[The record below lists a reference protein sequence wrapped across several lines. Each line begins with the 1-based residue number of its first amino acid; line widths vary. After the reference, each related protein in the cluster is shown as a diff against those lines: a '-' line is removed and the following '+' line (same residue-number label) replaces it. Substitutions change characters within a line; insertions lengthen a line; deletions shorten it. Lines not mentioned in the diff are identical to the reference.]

1 MEPFRKLTAVAVPF
15 DQENVDTDQIIPA
28 RFLKFPRSGGY
39 GQFLFHDQRRAEDA
53 SQKPDFVLNRPE
65 YQGARILV
73 TGENFGSGSSREGAV
88 YALYD
93 SGFRAVIAPSL
104 GQIFHNNCFKNGVLP
119 VVLPRDTVKA
129 IQARLHAKPG
139 SQLTVDLERNVVV
152 LDGPRGGQEIA
163 FKVDSFWREALLAGV
178 DEIGLTLSYADQI
191 AAFERD
197 YHRQFDWIA

>member
-15 DQENVDTDQIIPA
+15 DQDNVDTDQIIPA

-39 GQFLFHDQRRAEDA
+39 GQFLFHDQRRAEDG
-53 SQKPDFVLNRPE
+53 SQKPDFVLNRSD
-65 YQGARILV
+65 YKDARILV

-119 VVLPRDTVKA
+119 VVLPHDTVKKILA
-129 IQARLHAKPG
+129 QLHAKPG
-139 SQLTVDLERNVVV
+139 SQLTVDLERNTIA
-152 LDGPRGGQEIA
+152 GQGIA
-163 FKVDSFWREALLAGV
+163 ETFKVDAFWREALLRGV
-178 DEIGLTLSYADQI
+178 DEIGLTMSYGEQI
-191 AAFERD
+191 AAFEKD